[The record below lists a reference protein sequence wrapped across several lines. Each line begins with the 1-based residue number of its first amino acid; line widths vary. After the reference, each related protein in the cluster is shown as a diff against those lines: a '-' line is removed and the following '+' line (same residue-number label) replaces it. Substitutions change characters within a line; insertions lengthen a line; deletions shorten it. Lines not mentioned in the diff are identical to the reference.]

1 LIITIMP
8 TSLIDAD
15 SVLAI
20 EIGTVTTRVIL
31 FDVVEGR
38 YRFIGQGVVPT
49 TISAPFNDVSV
60 GVKAALDELHDI
72 TGRVLFNA
80 DGQLVI
86 PSQPN
91 GSGVDACVA
100 TVSVGPPLQVVVVG
114 LLEDV
119 STESAK
125 NLASTTYAQVV
136 ETMSINDRR
145 DTVERLDTILRR
157 HPDLIIVA
165 GGVEGGAKA
174 SVLNLLE
181 AVGLACYLLPKEQ
194 RPEVLYVGNSELIK
208 NVQESIGSLAN
219 LHIAPN
225 VRQSYESE
233 QLTPSQPALAQILRL
248 VRSRQIRGIQ
258 EVDKWTGNQ
267 LVPAATAFGRIV
279 RYISKEYAGTRKGVL
294 GVDVGASAITIASAF
309 SGDLRLSIHPGL
321 GLGENLPQILNLCPL
336 SDIMR
341 WVSVDVSENTLR
353 DYIYNKAIYPTSL
366 PITNEEL
373 AIEQA
378 IACQA
383 MLLAV
388 RQAIKSY
395 PPELPRSLPGLL
407 PWFEPI
413 VASGSVLTRA
423 PDRSQTLMMV
433 LNSLQPTGVTTVALD
448 RNNLA
453 ASLGAAARVTPLLAV
468 QSLDAANFI
477 NLCTVISPVG
487 KAPLGT
493 PILRVR
499 LMNNGAIESELEI
512 QNGTLVTIKLP
523 IGQSG
528 TLQLTPYHRFDVGMG
543 GLGRGGTVKVIGG
556 VLGVIID
563 ARGRPLRMP
572 AESSNRREL
581 LKRWQEIISS
591 GQY

>member
-1 LIITIMP
+1 MP

-49 TISAPFNDVSV
+49 TIGQPLNDVSV
-60 GVKAALDELHDI
+60 GVKAALDELRDI

-80 DGQLVI
+80 EGQLVI

-100 TVSVGPPLQVVVVG
+100 TVSVGPPLKVVAIG

-125 NLASTTYAQVV
+125 NLASTTYAHVV
-136 ETMSINDRR
+136 ETMSLNDRR
-145 DTVERLDTILRR
+145 GTVEHLDTILQRQ
-157 HPDLIIVA
+157 PDLIVVA
-165 GGVEGGAKA
+165 GGIEGGAKA
-174 SVLNLLE
+174 SVLTLLE
-181 AVGLACYLLPKEQ
+181 AVGLACYLIPKDQ
-194 RPEVLYVGNSELIK
+194 RPEVLYAGNSELVK
-208 NVQESIGSLAN
+208 NVQESIGTLAN
-219 LHIAPN
+219 LHVAPN
-225 VRQSYESE
+225 VRQSYDSE

-258 EVDKWTGNQ
+258 EVDGWTGNHMM
-267 LVPAATAFGRIV
+267 PAAAAFGRTI
-279 RYISKEYAGTRKGVL
+279 RYISKEYAQTRKGVL
-294 GVDVGASAITIASAF
+294 GVDVGASATTIASAF

-321 GLGENLPQILNLCPL
+321 GLGENLPQILDLCPVA
-336 SDIMR
+336 DIMR
-341 WVSVDVSENTLR
+341 WVSVDVSENYVR

-366 PITNEEL
+366 PISGDEL

-383 MLLAV
+383 IHLAIK
-388 RQAIKSY
+388 QASKSY
-395 PPELPRSLPGLL
+395 PPELPGSLPGLL

-413 VASGSVLTRA
+413 VASGSVLTKA
-423 PDRSQTLMMV
+423 PSRSQTLMMI
-433 LNSLQPTGVTTVALD
+433 LNGLQPTGVTTVALD

-453 ASLGAAARVTPLLAV
+453 ASLGATAGVTPLLTI
-468 QSLDAANFI
+468 QSLDAANFV
-477 NLCTVISPVG
+477 NLCTVISPIG
-487 KAPLGT
+487 KSPPGT

-499 LMNNGAIESELEI
+499 LTNSGVTESELEI
-512 QNGTLVTIKLP
+512 QNGALATIKLP
-523 IGQSG
+523 VGQTGSM
-528 TLQLTPYHRFDVGMG
+528 QLTPLHRYDVGMG

-556 VLGVIID
+556 VLGVVID
-563 ARGRPLRMP
+563 ARGRPLRML
-572 AESSNRREL
+572 AEPSRRRESL
-581 LKRWQEIISS
+581 NKWLNIISS
-591 GQY
+591 GQR